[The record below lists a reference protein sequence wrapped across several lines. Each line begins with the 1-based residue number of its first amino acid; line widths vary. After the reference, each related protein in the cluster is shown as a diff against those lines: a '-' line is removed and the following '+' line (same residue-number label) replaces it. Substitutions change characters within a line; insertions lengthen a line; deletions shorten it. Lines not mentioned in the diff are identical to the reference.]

1 MRVRV
6 LPVRVSNQ
14 CLCDHFVL
22 IFIFKL
28 SVLAAISHHE
38 QVALEFLLLSGIKLA
53 LLVVTV
59 IFLLFPVFGR
69 LALLALLVLLV
80 LLVLLLIVAETRL
93 VRLLALLGRHAT
105 LSITKVRPRELLI
118 WRPRRAT
125 SSTKHL
131 LLLLHELLA

>member
-1 MRVRV
+1 MSVRV
-6 LPVRVSNQ
+6 LPVRIGNQ
-14 CLCDHFVL
+14 SLGDHFVL

-38 QVALEFLLLSGIKLA
+38 QVSLELLLLSGVKLA

-59 IFLLFPVFGR
+59 IFFLFSVFSR
-69 LALLALLVLLV
+69 LALTLLILVLI
-80 LLVLLLIVAETRL
+80 LLIVAETRL
-93 VRLLALLGRHAT
+93 VVSLLSLLGRHAS

-118 WRPRRAT
+118 WRPCRAT
-125 SSTKHL
+125 SSTQHL